1 MLKTYEKVRK
11 SMLIFPIFDTIKK
24 HKASLAYAKQKKH
37 LWEFHECASMR
48 GLVVRTLEK
57 TKTKEIIMSNAKK
70 DIVSKDKLLEAGV
83 YFGHKKDKWNP
94 KMKPYINGVKKGTH
108 IIDIEKSKRT
118 LEFAY
123 SLIKSYAEKGATFVF
138 VGTRKQ
144 AKEAVKAN
152 ALRTN
157 SFYVSERWLGGTLTN
172 SRTIFQRVRRMEELE
187 QLAATNYAGYTK
199 KEGVLFAKELAK
211 LHKNL
216 QGIREMR
223 RKPNVMIV
231 ADPSADDIAVKE
243 AQRLGVKVIGIV
255 DTNNDPS
262 SVNVAIPGN
271 DDSVKSVTLILTILA
286 DAIAEAKGGK
296 PLFAFQADDAIVLP
310 EELKKEFKPR
320 PAFGDRP
327 RRFGDRPAFNRENRA
342 PRTENSERPARVRT
356 ADAAAKPAAVAA
368 TNSNDLSALK
378 LVELKDK
385 AKAKGIHGFST
396 MKKQELIDA
405 LSK

>member
-1 MLKTYEKVRK
+1 
-11 SMLIFPIFDTIKK
+11 
-24 HKASLAYAKQKKH
+24 
-37 LWEFHECASMR
+37 
-48 GLVVRTLEK
+48 
-57 TKTKEIIMSNAKK
+57 
-70 DIVSKDKLLEAGV
+70 
-83 YFGHKKDKWNP
+83 
-94 KMKPYINGVKKGTH
+94 
-108 IIDIEKSKRT
+108 
-118 LEFAY
+118 
-123 SLIKSYAEKGATFVF
+123 
-138 VGTRKQ
+138 
-144 AKEAVKAN
+144 
-152 ALRTN
+152 
-157 SFYVSERWLGGTLTN
+157 
-172 SRTIFQRVRRMEELE
+172 MEELE

-342 PRTENSERPARVRT
+342 PRTEGGERPAFNRGPRT
-356 ADAAAKPAAVAA
+356 EGAARPATSTA
-368 TNSNDLSALK
+368 TPATASNDLSALK

>member
-1 MLKTYEKVRK
+1 
-11 SMLIFPIFDTIKK
+11 
-24 HKASLAYAKQKKH
+24 
-37 LWEFHECASMR
+37 
-48 GLVVRTLEK
+48 
-57 TKTKEIIMSNAKK
+57 
-70 DIVSKDKLLEAGV
+70 
-83 YFGHKKDKWNP
+83 
-94 KMKPYINGVKKGTH
+94 
-108 IIDIEKSKRT
+108 
-118 LEFAY
+118 
-123 SLIKSYAEKGATFVF
+123 
-138 VGTRKQ
+138 
-144 AKEAVKAN
+144 
-152 ALRTN
+152 
-157 SFYVSERWLGGTLTN
+157 
-172 SRTIFQRVRRMEELE
+172 MEELE

-216 QGIREMR
+216 QGIRDMR

-296 PLFAFQADDAIVLP
+296 ALFAFQADEAIVLP
-310 EELKKEFKPR
+310 EELKKEVKAR

-342 PRTENSERPARVRT
+342 PRTEGGERPAFNRGPRPEGSRP
-356 ADAAAKPAAVAA
+356 AHAARPAA
-368 TNSNDLSALK
+368 TNGAAAHPAAATNDLAALK
-378 LVELKDK
+378 LVDLKEK
-385 AKAKGIHGFST
+385 AKAKGIAGYST
-396 MKKQELIDA
+396 MKKAELVEA